1 MNTSMLQI
9 NEMPIGFIK
18 VADSFSERFKGLMF
32 CDPEDTNYVLAL
44 SPCKQIHTFFMRFP
58 IDVVYCDKD
67 GCVLEVHRNIEPWKV
82 DSYVSKAH
90 IVIEALSDTFL
101 RDVQVGDVIHF

>member
-18 VADSFSERFKGLMF
+18 VADSFLERFKGLML
-32 CDPEDTNYVLAL
+32 CDPQNANYVLAL

-58 IDVVYCDKD
+58 IDVVFCDK
-67 GCVLEVHRNIEPWKV
+67 GGRVLEVHRNIEPWKV
-82 DSYVSKAH
+82 DGYVLGAH
-90 IVIEALSDTFL
+90 IAFEALSDTFL
-101 RDVQVGDVIHF
+101 KDVQVGDVIHF